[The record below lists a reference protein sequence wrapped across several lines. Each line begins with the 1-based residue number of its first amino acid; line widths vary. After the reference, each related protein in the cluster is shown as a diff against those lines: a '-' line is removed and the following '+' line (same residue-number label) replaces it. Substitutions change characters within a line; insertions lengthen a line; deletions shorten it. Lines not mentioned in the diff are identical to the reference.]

1 MIARSRRCIDTM
13 EMYQHDGA
21 TMFRFVLRGDLTGGD
36 VPELEHAWTT
46 AKSILNGRDL
56 AVDVSGL
63 TNADESG
70 VDLLFRMRDSGAR
83 LSAPLPLASEELL
96 RSLGVP
102 VAARAE
108 GFLRQRVLRWLRP
121 SS

>member
-1 MIARSRRCIDTM
+1 M
-13 EMYQHDGA
+13 EMYQHDSA
-21 TMFRFVLRGDLTGGD
+21 PMFRFVLRGNLAGHA

-56 AVDVSGL
+56 LVDVSGV
-63 TNADESG
+63 TDADEFG

-83 LSAPLPLASEELL
+83 LTAPLPPASEEFL

-102 VAARAE
+102 VAAPAGDLFTKKVLR
-108 GFLRQRVLRWLRP
+108 FLRLRRA
-121 SS
+121 